1 MRLDDE
7 EDAVAE
13 ITRQRQGELVRGVFA
28 VLLGQDDEM
37 RARDVLKAVEQ
48 RVPPTPFENA
58 TYPKNPNVRRYEK
71 IVRFSTIPSVKAGWL
86 VKLNGRWSLTDEG
99 RTAYEAFSDP
109 TALIMESIRLY
120 RVWKK
125 QQPAPDEVEG
135 AADDEVGD
143 EPATTLEEAE
153 ETASSAIREYL
164 AVMPPYDFQHLVA
177 ALLEAMG
184 YYVSWVAP
192 PGRDQGMD
200 AIAYRDPLGTTTP
213 RIKVQVKRQ
222 ADTKISVDSLRSFM
236 AVLAE
241 QDVGIY
247 ISAGGFTSEAERE
260 ARTQANRRITLIDL
274 DRLVALWIEH
284 FDQLSD
290 ADRQRLPLK
299 PVYFLAPRD

>member
-1 MRLDDE
+1 M
-7 EDAVAE
+7 AE

-28 VLLGQDDEM
+28 VLLDQDEEM
-37 RARDVLKAVEQ
+37 RARDVLKAVEL
-48 RVPPTPFENA
+48 RVPPSAFENA
-58 TYPKNPNVRRYEK
+58 TYPKNPTVRRYEK

-86 VKLNGRWSLTDEG
+86 IKENGRWSLTDEG
-99 RTAYEAFSDP
+99 RKAYETFTDP

-135 AADDEVGD
+135 DADDVGN

-153 ETASSAIREYL
+153 ETASNAIREYL
-164 AVMPPYDFQHLVA
+164 AAMPPYDFQNLVA

-200 AIAYRDPLGTTTP
+200 AIAYRDPLGTTAP

-222 ADTKISVDSLRSFM
+222 AETKISVDSLRSFM

-260 ARTQANRRITLIDL
+260 ARTQANRRLTLIDL
-274 DRLVALWIEH
+274 DRLISLWIEH
-284 FDQLSD
+284 FDRLGD
-290 ADRQRLPLK
+290 VDRQRLPLK